1 MSWFSIVKKE
11 LPFNELGAEVMNEL
25 DEYFRSHLSINAE
38 YDDEKEG
45 YRTGDYA
52 RTQYEYIDYPDVGIR
67 IEPGM
72 KHDEDDDITVEYDL
86 YFNNVRLGSY
96 TGSYG
101 HYIAAEDWVE
111 SDREDLEELLDALQ
125 NRR

>member
-1 MSWFSIVKKE
+1 MSCFNIVKKE
-11 LPFNELGAEVMNEL
+11 LPFNELVNEVADEL
-25 DEYFRSHLSINAE
+25 DDFLSSE
-38 YDDEKEG
+38 MEVTGDYDDEKEG
-45 YRTGDYA
+45 YRDAETSYL
-52 RTQYEYIDYPDVGIR
+52 TIKYPDFEIKV
-67 IEPGM
+67 EPEM
-72 KHDEDDDITVEYDL
+72 TDDEDDDITIEYDL